1 LTQVTVTSDRTQ
13 LIFLILKPNTMN
25 HILKSLFYNTLFIS
39 SLFFLTSTSV
49 LAQQQE
55 RIKIIFG
62 TRVHPS
68 DDGKGCEGDKGICL
82 IVITKDLRIQGTDLG
97 EAQVEE
103 IDGHI
108 RLSIQRDPDP
118 VMDHENTFYL
128 YSDKPLPPDVAMA
141 FGYREI
147 TLKKGEYR
155 IDKSDN
161 PLGTI
166 KIDANFEF

>member
-1 LTQVTVTSDRTQ
+1 
-13 LIFLILKPNTMN
+13 
-25 HILKSLFYNTLFIS
+25 
-39 SLFFLTSTSV
+39 
-49 LAQQQE
+49 
-55 RIKIIFG
+55 
-62 TRVHPS
+62 
-68 DDGKGCEGDKGICL
+68 
-82 IVITKDLRIQGTDLG
+82 
-97 EAQVEE
+97 
-103 IDGHI
+103 
-108 RLSIQRDPDP
+108 
-118 VMDHENTFYL
+118 MDHENTFYL

>member
-1 LTQVTVTSDRTQ
+1 MQVSVTSARTQ
-13 LIFLILKPNTMN
+13 LYILTFKPNTMN
-25 HILKSLFYNTLFIS
+25 HILKTLFNNTLFIS
-39 SLFFLTSTSV
+39 SLFFLTTSNV
-49 LAQQQE
+49 LAQQQA

-68 DDGKGCEGDKGICL
+68 DDGKGCEGEKGICL
-82 IVITKDLRIQGTDLG
+82 IVTTKDLRTQGTALG

-103 IDGHI
+103 VDGHI

-118 VMDHENTFYL
+118 AMDHENTFYL
-128 YSDKPLPPDVAMA
+128 YSDKRLPADVALA

-147 TLKKGEYR
+147 ILKKGEYR

-161 PLGTI
+161 PLGTV